1 MIYLDWAATAKPNKR
16 LISEAIEASYQYFG
30 NPSSIHT
37 EGKKASEMKERMR
50 ENIAHLLGANSSD
63 IIFTSGGTEGN
74 QIVITSLL
82 NHPFKNEILVGESEH
97 ASCSQMLKSMKEAG
111 YKVNVLPTNNGFIT
125 PETVLK
131 NITEKTALVSIM
143 LVNNEIGLVEP
154 IKEIALALKEEG
166 KGVHFHSD
174 MVQAF
179 GKIPINLKD
188 LGVDSAVFSAHK
200 IGAMRGIG
208 ILYLKKKITPFLV
221 GGGQEAGFRAGTEN
235 IAGII
240 SLEKCL
246 SECTLLMEER
256 LKKVQFLSDFLI
268 EELKKI
274 DGVDVF
280 PSVRNEKKNQF
291 TPYIVSFYNHYIR
304 GEVLVRMM
312 SDKDIAIS
320 SGSACSANSKNK
332 NTFNF
337 CLPKYRDNIARV
349 SIGYDSTKEEL
360 SYFIAVLKEIIG
372 GLQWR

>member
-291 TPYIVSFYNHYIR
+291 SSYIVSFYNHYIR

-349 SIGYDSTKEEL
+349 SIGYDSTKEDL

>member
-291 TPYIVSFYNHYIR
+291 SPYIVSFYNHYIR

-360 SYFIAVLKEIIG
+360 SYFVAILKEIIG

>member
-30 NPSSIHT
+30 NPSSIHA

-50 ENIAHLLGANSSD
+50 ENIAHLLGANSND

-97 ASCSQMLKSMKEAG
+97 ASCSQMLKSMKVAG

-166 KGVHFHSD
+166 KEVHFHSD

-246 SECTLLMEER
+246 SECTLLMKER

-291 TPYIVSFYNHYIR
+291 SPYIVSFYNHYIR
-304 GEVLVRMM
+304 GEVLIRMM
-312 SDKDIAIS
+312 NDKDIAIS

-332 NTFNF
+332 NTFSF
-337 CLPKYRDNIARV
+337 ASPKYRDNIARV
-349 SIGYDSTKEEL
+349 SIGYDSTKEDL

>member
-16 LISEAIEASYQYFG
+16 LILEAIEASYQYFG
-30 NPSSIHT
+30 NPSSIHA
-37 EGKKASEMKERMR
+37 EGKKASEIKEKMR

-82 NHPFKNEILVGESEH
+82 NHPFKNEILIGEAEH
-97 ASCSQMLKSMKEAG
+97 ASSSQMLKSMKEVG
-111 YKVNVLPTNNGFIT
+111 YKVNILQTNNGFIT

-143 LVNNEIGLVEP
+143 LVNNETGLIQP

-166 KGVHFHSD
+166 KGIHFHSD
-174 MVQAF
+174 MVQAL
-179 GKIPINLKD
+179 GKIPINLND
-188 LGVDSAVFSAHK
+188 LGVDSATFSAHK

-208 ILYLKKKITPFLV
+208 GLYLKKKITPFLV
-221 GGGQEAGFRAGTEN
+221 GGGQERGFRAGTEN

-240 SLEKCL
+240 SFEKCL
-246 SECTLLMEER
+246 SECIFFMEER
-256 LKKVQFLSDFLI
+256 LKKTRGLSNFLI

-274 DGVDVF
+274 EGVEVL
-280 PSVRNEKKNQF
+280 PNVRNEKMNHF
-291 TPYIVSFYNHYIR
+291 SPYIVSFYNHYIR

-332 NTFNF
+332 NTFSF

-360 SYFIAVLKEIIG
+360 SYFISVLKEIIG
-372 GLQWR
+372 GLQWK

>member
-291 TPYIVSFYNHYIR
+291 SPYIVSFYNHYIR